1 MMYNNGVLKWKGYVV
16 MYCLRCGNET
26 TNEEVFCE
34 KCLNIMEQYPVKPG
48 TPIKIPYRS
57 TTATVKKQARK
68 KGLTPEEQIIR
79 LKVHLRTLLALL
91 GAAIVLMSIF
101 AFLYFQ
107 ESKKQNTRYI
117 QSDKTSYSTSLIQQ

>member
-1 MMYNNGVLKWKGYVV
+1 MMYNNSVLKWKGYVV

-26 TNEEVFCE
+26 SNEEVFCE

-48 TPIKIPYRS
+48 TPIKIPHRS

-68 KGLTPEEQIIR
+68 KGLTPEEQNIR

-107 ESKKQNTRYI
+107 ELKNKKIKYTPEAKASCN
-117 QSDKTSYSTSLIQQ
+117 TSLIQQ